1 MINIYLKEFVDGWLE
16 KAKAYDGITLL
27 SAFDKFFTYFVVYNT
42 LYNEATNRLI
52 VSGVVVKK
60 GDAESATVNTLRYI
74 GCNTVELSSGLR

>member
-1 MINIYLKEFVDGWLE
+1 MRVKRVVRSLGFLMINIYLKEFVDGWLE

-60 GDAESATVNTLRYI
+60 AGLF
-74 GCNTVELSSGLR
+74 SSIINPDN